1 MKLPMKFLYHYV
13 FTFVLQDEEISQLK
27 SLPTEDQVKIFIK
40 ILHVLGQLPPSI
52 KDSCSIL
59 MLNILIEFLP
69 EVMNRSVLEKKCTN
83 GADEM
88 SSYSYIRDVAAF
100 IGVLG
105 NGEPLQ
111 VFSRKLLEC
120 MELSGAH

>member
-1 MKLPMKFLYHYV
+1 MNLH
-13 FTFVLQDEEISQLK
+13 FVLQDEETSQLK
-27 SLPTEDQVKIFIK
+27 TLPTEDQVKIFIK

-52 KDSCSIL
+52 KDSCSVL

-69 EVMNRSVLEKKCTN
+69 EVMYRSLLEKKHMN
-83 GADEM
+83 GADEI
-88 SSYSYIRDVAAF
+88 SLYPYVRDIATI

-111 VFSRKLLEC
+111 FFSRKLLES

>member
-1 MKLPMKFLYHYV
+1 MYLH
-13 FTFVLQDEEISQLK
+13 FVLQDEEISQLK

-52 KDSCSIL
+52 KDSCSIV

-69 EVMNRSVLEKKCTN
+69 EVMNRSVPEKKCMN
-83 GADEM
+83 GVDEI
-88 SSYSYIRDVAAF
+88 SLYSYIRDITAS

-120 MELSGAH
+120 MELNDAH